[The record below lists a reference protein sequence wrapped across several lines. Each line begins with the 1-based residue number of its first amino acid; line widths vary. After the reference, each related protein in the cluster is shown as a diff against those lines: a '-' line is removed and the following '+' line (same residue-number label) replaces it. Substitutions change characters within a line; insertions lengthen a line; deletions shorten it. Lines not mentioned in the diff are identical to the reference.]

1 MFLHGSSRRQRQT
14 WTRPAPSEEIFHTRS
29 WGSWFCID
37 SLINLTNALYGPIFL
52 ATLYR
57 FGHEVYRR
65 RKRNNILWI
74 LESGKSS
81 ALQSCSQVQIHPLL
95 LLPSEPTITTGLL
108 AGQKHCVK
116 RGGHFLVE
124 ILGVPFDTVL
134 LHSTWYWK
142 VHKSTSTCMSV
153 TKHAGHVNQH
163 TG

>member
-14 WTRPAPSEEIFHTRS
+14 WTCPAPSEEIFHTRS

-37 SLINLTNALYGPIFL
+37 SLINLTNALCGPIFL
-52 ATLYR
+52 ATFYR

-65 RKRNNILWI
+65 RKIKNILWN

-124 ILGVPFDTVL
+124 ILGVLIGTVL

-142 VHKSTSTCMSV
+142 VHKSTSTCTSV
-153 TKHAGHVNQH
+153 TKHAGHVNQR